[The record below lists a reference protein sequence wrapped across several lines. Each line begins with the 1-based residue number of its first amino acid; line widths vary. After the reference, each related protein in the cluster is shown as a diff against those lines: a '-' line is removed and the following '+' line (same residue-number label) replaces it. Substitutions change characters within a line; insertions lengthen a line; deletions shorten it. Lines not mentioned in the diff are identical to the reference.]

1 MKYGSNVIINLWTF
15 FNSKWKSLFTFSE
28 TLYVRITIIMKKID
42 KTVTN
47 STTTN
52 KAKTVTNS
60 TTTNKTNNYLTL
72 QIIEH

>member
-1 MKYGSNVIINLWTF
+1 
-15 FNSKWKSLFTFSE
+15 
-28 TLYVRITIIMKKID
+28 MKKID
-42 KTVTN
+42 KTVTNSTTTNKAKTVTN